1 MLARTARRCYVRR
14 VTVRRALGIGLAPL
28 VFVLGCFLSGCGR
41 EATVE
46 DCDRIVKRITEL
58 ELGGSV
64 QGEELGSE
72 IAQAQRSLHDQAL
85 SRCVGK
91 RITQNALDCVAQA
104 TSADQIVN
112 QCFD

>member
-1 MLARTARRCYVRR
+1 MR
-14 VTVRRALGIGLAPL
+14 VTSRRALGIGLAPL
-28 VFVLGCFLSGCGR
+28 VFGCLLSGCLLSGCGR

-58 ELGGSV
+58 ELGGTV
-64 QGEELGSE
+64 RGEELGSE

-85 SRCVGK
+85 ARCVGK

>member
-1 MLARTARRCYVRR
+1 MRVSVRR
-14 VTVRRALGIGLAPL
+14 ILGFAALAGCNI
-28 VFVLGCFLSGCGR
+28 LGVAACGR

-58 ELGGSV
+58 ELGGTV
-64 QGEELGSE
+64 HGEDLGSE

-91 RITQNALDCVAQA
+91 RITQRALDCVAQA
-104 TSADQIVN
+104 TTADQIVN
-112 QCFD
+112 KCFD

>member
-1 MLARTARRCYVRR
+1 MRVSVRR
-14 VTVRRALGIGLAPL
+14 VLGNGLLTALTL
-28 VFVLGCFLSGCGR
+28 VAVLGCGR

-58 ELGGSV
+58 ELGSTV
-64 QGEELGSE
+64 HGEELGSE

-91 RITQNALDCVAQA
+91 RITQRALDCVAQA
-104 TSADQIVN
+104 TTADQIVN

>member
-1 MLARTARRCYVRR
+1 MR

-28 VFVLGCFLSGCGR
+28 VFVLACCIAGCGR

-58 ELGGSV
+58 ELGGTV
-64 QGEELGSE
+64 HGEELGSE

-85 SRCVGK
+85 ARCVGK
-91 RITQNALDCVAQA
+91 RITQRALDCVAQA

>member
-1 MLARTARRCYVRR
+1 MR
-14 VTVRRALGIGLAPL
+14 VSLRRALGSIALAGLNAL
-28 VFVLGCFLSGCGR
+28 VVAGCGR

-58 ELGGSV
+58 ELGGTV
-64 QGEELGSE
+64 HGDDLGSE

-91 RITQNALDCVAQA
+91 RITQHALDCVAQA
-104 TSADQIVN
+104 TTADQIVN